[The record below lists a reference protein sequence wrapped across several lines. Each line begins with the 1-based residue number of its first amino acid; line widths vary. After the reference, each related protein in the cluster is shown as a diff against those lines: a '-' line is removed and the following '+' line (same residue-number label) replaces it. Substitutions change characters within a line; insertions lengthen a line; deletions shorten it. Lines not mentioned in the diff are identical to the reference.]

1 MTSFNAQH
9 CSQVLHSTSQG
20 DLRKLQVA
28 SIGMCARRMIQS
40 LPPLLDCRV
49 LGQ

>member
-1 MTSFNAQH
+1 MTSFSAQH
-9 CSQVLHSTSQG
+9 CWQVPYSTSQG

-28 SIGMCARRMIQS
+28 SIGMCARRMVQG

-49 LGQ
+49 LGP